1 MMNDVIVFKVHI
13 QENLEKYE
21 DFVAEEVEREVEEQE
36 ASAQPNGVEQRGD
49 EMEE

>member
-36 ASAQPNGVEQRGD
+36 ASALPNGSAQAY